1 MLVAMVSMKYL
12 ALRKYTEINFSLVTL
27 QAFAQFDAEGD
38 GTVDVENMLEALKNS
53 SGANLQGELSHVI
66 RQLQACSL
74 VPGMRAECWKKGF
87 PKPCPI
93 EGLLLQ

>member
-1 MLVAMVSMKYL
+1 MGTIKRGSPLSPHLTADL
-12 ALRKYTEINFSLVTL
+12 LFLPL
-27 QAFAQFDAEGD
+27 QAFAQFDPEGD

-74 VPGMRAECWKKGF
+74 VPGKKW
-87 PKPCPI
+87 
-93 EGLLLQ
+93 EGRRGMASVDLA

>member
-1 MLVAMVSMKYL
+1 MLKQIS
-12 ALRKYTEINFSLVTL
+12 FFVTL

-74 VPGMRAECWKKGF
+74 VPGMRAEYWKKGF

-93 EGLLLQ
+93 EGVLLQ

>member
-1 MLVAMVSMKYL
+1 MVSVKYL
-12 ALRKYTEINFSLVTL
+12 ALRKYAETNFLFFVTL

-93 EGLLLQ
+93 KGVLPQ